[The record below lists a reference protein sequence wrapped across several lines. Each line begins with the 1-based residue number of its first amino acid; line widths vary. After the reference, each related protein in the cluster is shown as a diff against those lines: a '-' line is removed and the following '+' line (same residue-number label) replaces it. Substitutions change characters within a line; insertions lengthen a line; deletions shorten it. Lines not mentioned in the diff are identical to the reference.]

1 MIMTVKALMLNLM
14 AMITI
19 TIIRSSSSS
28 SSSSLVVV
36 VVVVKKEE
44 PLVFRRLVG
53 RLLKN
58 PRRLG
63 RPFDSAPVPFWE
75 ARVLGFRL

>member
-19 TIIRSSSSS
+19 TIIRS